1 MAIYRIGEQKS
12 RPGVYLR
19 TANRGKNVEAATVLI
34 IPDPVVPE
42 PEPTDGMTVQ
52 YAAGI
57 VTLTLPKGFT
67 VAYDEAGTVTISG
80 PVSVTYDDAGNVTI
94 GG

>member
-1 MAIYRIGEQKS
+1 MAIYRIGEQKP

-19 TANRGKNVEAATVLI
+19 TVNRGKNVEAATVLI

-57 VTLTLPKGFT
+57 VTLTLPNGCT
-67 VAYDEAGTVTISG
+67 VDYDGAGTVTLTGIAL
-80 PVSVTYDDAGNVTI
+80 VSSEGGRVTI

>member
-19 TANRGKNVEAATVLI
+19 TVNRGKNVEAATVLI
-34 IPDPVVPE
+34 IPDPIVPV
-42 PEPTDGMTVQ
+42 DGMTVQ

-67 VAYDEAGTVTISG
+67 VSYDGAGTVTISG
-80 PVSVTYDDAGNVTI
+80 LASVTYDDAGNVTI